1 MKVTS
6 KRIFMR
12 NILSVIIGWI
22 LVRLVIIGSGAAG
35 LSAVQT
41 IIEHDNA
48 IDVVLIT
55 KDTRFYALFS
65 LPSFVAGEIDEK
77 YLDRF
82 DPQYF
87 EDVGIKMKLDTSVTA
102 VNPESSSVHL
112 ESGEEVPYEK
122 LLLATGASAIKPP
135 IKGLEKDGVVTL
147 VNLRDSQ
154 TILARAKRKIKHAV
168 VIGGGFVGIES
179 ATALHRLGAQVTI
192 IERENHLLPRM
203 LDEDTAEIVN
213 QLLQEQDIEIHT
225 SASVNEVL
233 GRKAVNGVRVG
244 RKQLQCDLVVI
255 AVGVRPNLDITHG
268 TQIKTNEGI
277 LVNEYMQTNVKN
289 IYAAGDVA
297 EALERATNEL
307 KVNAIWPNA
316 IAQGRVAAQNMLG
329 QQVSYQGSDALNLIN
344 IFETPVVSIGQTS
357 KEIGTCEVIRIQ
369 RKKVYR
375 KLLLCDGQV
384 MGYQAIGDL
393 RNAGFLLHAHRTGAN
408 ITGVLSFLKKDNLI
422 GQHYW
427 RTEEK

>member
-1 MKVTS
+1 M
-6 KRIFMR
+6 
-12 NILSVIIGWI
+12 
-22 LVRLVIIGSGAAG
+22 RLVIVGSGAAG

-41 IIEHDNA
+41 LIEHQHTS
-48 IDVVLIT
+48 DVMLIT

-82 DPQYF
+82 DLQYF
-87 EDVGIKMKLDTSVTA
+87 EDAGITMRLDTNVTA
-102 VNPESSSVHL
+102 VNSKSNSVL
-112 ESGEEVPYEK
+112 LATGEELPYDQ
-122 LLLATGASAIKPP
+122 LLIATGASAIKPP
-135 IKGLEKDGVVTL
+135 IEGLDKDGVVTL
-147 VNLRDSQ
+147 VNIRDSKD
-154 TILARAKRKIKHAV
+154 ILARAKRKIKHAV

-192 IERENHLLPRM
+192 IERESHLLPRM

-213 QLLQEQDIEIHT
+213 QLLQEQGIEVHT
-225 SASVNEVL
+225 STSVSQIL
-233 GRKAVNGVRVG
+233 GGKNVQGVQVG
-244 RKQLQCDLVVI
+244 RKQLKCDLVIV
-255 AVGVRPNLDITHG
+255 AVGVRPNLDIIKG

-307 KVNAIWPNA
+307 RVNAIWPNA
-316 IAQGRVAAQNMLG
+316 IAQGRIAAQNMLG

-357 KEIGTCEVIRIQ
+357 KEIETCEVIRVE
-369 RKKVYR
+369 RNKVYR
-375 KLLLCDGQV
+375 KLFLCDGQV
-384 MGYQAIGDL
+384 KGYQAIGDL
-393 RNAGFLLHAHRTGAN
+393 RNAGFILHAHRTGED
-408 ITGVLSFLKKDNLI
+408 ITALIDSLKKDNLI

-427 RTEEK
+427 RSQEKQT